1 MVLKKCSEN
10 NNHQKKIIMK
20 NLIIL
25 AFILPASGVFAQNF
39 ATDITTAK
47 TAYASG
53 KLEDAHFALQQAM
66 QEIDLIIGHEVLKLL
81 PAKMETYT
89 VNAND
94 DNVTS
99 NVGFIGTTIHRSW
112 GTDQVV
118 DLSIIGNS
126 PLVSTISAFLNTP
139 LLGGM
144 MSNGDN
150 KIIKVQ
156 GYKGQLQKE
165 TNSNGQTNYTI
176 QIPLGSALITFTG
189 KNTTDTQ
196 VMAWANTLPLQ
207 QIAKLIQ

>member
-1 MVLKKCSEN
+1 
-10 NNHQKKIIMK
+10 MK
-20 NLIIL
+20 NLTIFALIL
-25 AFILPASGVFAQNF
+25 LASNCFAQNF
-39 ATDITTAK
+39 ATDIATAK

-81 PAKMETYT
+81 PEKMDTYG
-89 VNAND
+89 VNTKD

-99 NVGFIGTTIHRSW
+99 NAGFIGTTIHRSW
-112 GTDQVV
+112 GTDNNA

-126 PLVSTISAFLNTP
+126 PLVSTINTFLNTP
-139 LLGGM
+139 MLGGM
-144 MSNGDN
+144 MNNGNN

-165 TNSNGQTNYTI
+165 EGSNGQTNYTI
-176 QIPLGSALITFTG
+176 QIPLGNSLITFTG
-189 KNTTDTQ
+189 KNITDTQ
-196 VMAWANTLPLQ
+196 IMAWANTIPLQ

>member
-1 MVLKKCSEN
+1 
-10 NNHQKKIIMK
+10 MK

-25 AFILPASGVFAQNF
+25 AFILLASNCFAQNF
-39 ATDITTAK
+39 ATDIATAK

-81 PAKMETYT
+81 PAKMDTYS
-89 VNAND
+89 VNTKD

-99 NVGFIGTTIHRSW
+99 NAGFIGTTIHRSW
-112 GTDQVV
+112 GTDNNA

-126 PLVSTISAFLNTP
+126 PLVSTINAFLNTP
-139 LLGGM
+139 MLGGM
-144 MSNGDN
+144 MSNGN
-150 KIIKVQ
+150 SKIIKVQ

-165 TNSNGQTNYTI
+165 EGSNGQTNYTI
-176 QIPLGSALITFTG
+176 QIPLGNSLITFTG

-196 VMAWANTLPLQ
+196 VTAWVNTIPLQ